1 MATEQFANHEVLP
14 ECLLRFD
21 QIAKDQGEMLE
32 ILRRIDCFLFRG
44 NGRPPVTTR
53 LELHESQLSQLQTRL
68 DRAHAYVVA
77 LSIPLVLMIL
87 GLIVEGIRWLISRGN
102 VNG

>member
-14 ECLLRFD
+14 ECSLRFD

-44 NGRPPVTTR
+44 NGKPPVTTR
-53 LELHESQLSQLQTRL
+53 LELHESQLTQLQTRL
-68 DRAHAYVVA
+68 DRSHAYVVA
-77 LSIPLVLMIL
+77 LSIPLILMLL
-87 GLIVEGIRWLISRGN
+87 GLVVEGVQWLIGRGS
-102 VNG
+102 